1 MDFFV
6 CRSKEV
12 VRGGHMQ
19 EYVLYIFPDRKGGVC
34 KEAESSLEYCLMGVY
49 DAFGLFFEDIVAMV
63 KEF

>member
-19 EYVLYIFPDRKGGVC
+19 EYVLYIFPDRKGSVC
-34 KEAESSLEYCLMGVY
+34 NEAELLLEYCLMGVY
-49 DAFGLFFEDIVAMV
+49 DAFGLFFKNIVAMV

>member
-12 VRGGHMQ
+12 VRRGLMK

-34 KEAESSLEYCLMGVY
+34 NEAELSLEYCLVGVY
-49 DAFGLFFEDIVAMV
+49 DAFGLFSKI
-63 KEF
+63 